1 MIATACC
8 GELHGNTV
16 GEKEA
21 SCVVIDS
28 RKMEKDG
35 IFIATRGE
43 RVDGHDFIPRVA
55 EEGAL
60 GVVCEKEPENCGI
73 PYILVK
79 DSFEALQDI
88 AEYYR
93 KQLTIPVIG
102 ITGRVGK
109 TSTKQKKAAVLSH
122 QFQINKTEANLN
134 KEN

>member
-1 MIATACC
+1 MTLEMIAKACC

-60 GVVCEKEPENCGI
+60 GVVCEKEPE
-73 PYILVK
+73 V
-79 DSFEALQDI
+79 E
-88 AEYYR
+88 
-93 KQLTIPVIG
+93 
-102 ITGRVGK
+102 
-109 TSTKQKKAAVLSH
+109 TKIKMASLGATLIKWDVVRL
-122 QFQINKTEANLN
+122 EVDL
-134 KEN
+134 

>member
-1 MIATACC
+1 MKNMTLEMIAKACC

-88 AEYYR
+88 AE
-93 KQLTIPVIG
+93 
-102 ITGRVGK
+102 
-109 TSTKQKKAAVLSH
+109 
-122 QFQINKTEANLN
+122 
-134 KEN
+134 